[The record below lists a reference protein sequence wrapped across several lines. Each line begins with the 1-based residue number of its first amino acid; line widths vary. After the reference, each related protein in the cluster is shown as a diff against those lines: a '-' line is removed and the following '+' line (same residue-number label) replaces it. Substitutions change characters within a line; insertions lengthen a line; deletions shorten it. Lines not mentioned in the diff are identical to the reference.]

1 MIPEIQEA
9 HQEAHSG
16 KSAEAAVIDIVIRLA
31 FLGLLAYWAG
41 LLIAPFVIL
50 VVWAIILAVAVYPL
64 YHWLRARLGGRGSLA
79 SLLITLIGLAIILG
93 PAVVLSASLIDTAQ
107 SVSSGLRDGTLTVT
121 PPPETVKDWPLIGDK
136 VHGAWSH
143 ASNNLSGFINKH
155 AATILAQ
162 SGAIAGSIAGI
173 GGSVLGFVVS
183 IIIAAFLYGRGPALA
198 GSASQFAARIAER
211 RGEEFVQLAG
221 ATIRNVSRGVIG
233 ISFLQATLAGI
244 GLIVA
249 GIPAAGLITLVVLVL
264 GIIQIG
270 PGLVLI
276 PTIIWAWTAMDTMT
290 ALLFTI
296 YMVPVTLVDN
306 VLKPI
311 VMAKGLKTPMLVIFI
326 GVIGGTLAHGLIG
339 LFLGPIV
346 LAVFYDLLIAWVRG
360 EEAEA
365 GEEPSE

>member
-1 MIPEIQEA
+1 MIAGNQES
-9 HQEAHSG
+9 HGE

-31 FLGLLAYWAG
+31 LLGLLAYWAG

-64 YHWLRARLGGRGSLA
+64 YNWLRARLGGRGSLA
-79 SLLITLIGLAIILG
+79 SLLVTLIGLAIILG
-93 PAVVLSASLIDTAQ
+93 PAVVLSSSLIDTAQ
-107 SVSSGLRDGTLTVT
+107 TVSSGLRDGTLIIA
-121 PPPETVKDWPLIGDK
+121 PPPETVRDWPLIGDK
-136 VHGAWSH
+136 IHGAWSH
-143 ASNNLSGFINKH
+143 ASNNLSGFINKY

-162 SGAIAGSIAGI
+162 SGAVAGSIAGI
-173 GGSVLGFVVS
+173 GGSVLGFAVS

-198 GSASQFAARIAER
+198 EAASHFAARIAER
-211 RGEEFVQLAG
+211 RGVEFVQLAG

-249 GIPAAGLITLVVLVL
+249 GIPAAGLIALVVLVL

-270 PGLVLI
+270 PGLVLF
-276 PTIIWAWTAMDTMT
+276 PVIIWVWTAMDTMT

-296 YMVPVTLVDN
+296 YMVPVALVDN

-360 EEAEA
+360 RVVEAE
-365 GEEPSE
+365 EEQPE